1 MKSTIIHVNPETGE
15 KMVEQS
21 VFVTESTTA
30 QDGRRYERGN
40 IYTVEQHR
48 AEALI
53 KEGKASSVS
62 FPALEAI
69 SVTID
74 NRLNQFKKQYDEIKH
89 HERYADNEAER
100 RFQLRQLE
108 AILEEDMNALKQKY
122 TEELTK
128 LQRELA
134 RESLSVPFEASETVN
149 AYADNLIAEAQ
160 YTDDKE
166 GLADLLAIKVS
177 AMDDNERLTLLRR
190 FGRIAAALTEG
201 AAGNSKTRI
210 KEKLGKIHA
219 ELKSAHKQNEYDLKL
234 RQLAAI
240 KQDDPLTNYRLY
252 KMVVKRNDAG
262 RFNF

>member
-1 MKSTIIHVNPETGE
+1 MKSQTIHTNEYGD
-15 KMVEQS
+15 KHVEQAL
-21 VFVTESTTA
+21 FMTESTNV
-30 QDGRRYERGN
+30 DGNRYEKGN
-40 IYTVEQHR
+40 IYNVEQ
-48 AEALI
+48 A
-53 KEGKASSVS
+53 KAAQLVEDGVASPVS

-74 NRLNQFKKQYDEIKH
+74 QRLSQFKKQYEEIKH

-100 RFQLRQLE
+100 KFQLKMLEMNLE
-108 AILEEDMNALKQKY
+108 ADMQALKQKY
-122 TEELTK
+122 AEELEN
-128 LQRELA
+128 LQREIA
-134 RESLSVPFEASETVN
+134 RESLSVEFTTSETVN
-149 AYADNLIAEAQ
+149 AYADNLIAEAE

-240 KQDDPLTNYRLY
+240 KQNDPLTNYRLY
-252 KMVVKRNDAG
+252 KMAVKRNDAS

>member
-30 QDGRRYERGN
+30 QDGSRYEKGN
-40 IYTVEQHR
+40 IYTVPQNR

-74 NRLNQFKKQYDEIKH
+74 NRLNQFKKQYDEVKH
-89 HERYADNEAER
+89 HERYNDNESER
-100 RFQLRQLE
+100 RFQLQMLEMNLE
-108 AILEEDMNALKQKY
+108 ADMQALKQKY
-122 TEELTK
+122 AEELEN
-128 LQRELA
+128 LQREIA
-134 RESLSVPFEASETVN
+134 RESLSVEFTTSETVN
-149 AYADNLIAEAQ
+149 AYADNLIAEAE

-190 FGRIAAALTEG
+190 LGQIAAALSEG
-201 AAGNSKTRI
+201 AQGSGKTRI

-219 ELKSAHKQNEYDLKL
+219 ALKSAHKQNEYDLKL

-240 KQDDPLTNYRLY
+240 KQNDPLTNYRLY
-252 KMVVKRNDAG
+252 KMAVRRNDAS